1 MKRLLI
7 LCLCLALLPVTAFME
22 GEIMVFDTPALSG
35 KNARQMLKN
44 PDRGFRIENY
54 MNVDSGRNGLQSYTV
69 HGDYLGPNMGEDAI
83 GALMNRLYDYNVES
97 PTVSQMYFY
106 LTEYRDRDL
115 DQTAFD
121 NMNAFFQACRQ
132 QKITLA
138 LRFAYIVTQG
148 QEAKQEPSLEQMLRH
163 MEQLKPLLAENRDV
177 LFCLEA
183 GFFGEWGEQ
192 SGIAHWRGEGKVDE
206 IMNAIVRMCPAD
218 LPIVVRYDWVR
229 QETAATMRHRVGYHD
244 DYIVGFSHA
253 WSFGSTWDSEDFQ
266 RVQKNC
272 ERVLMEGEMPW
283 AQQCP
288 DMDPWAV
295 VKYTHDLHFTALS
308 CYHNYREG
316 GGKWI
321 LWQARELEAT
331 PETLAQ
337 HGLSVPYD
345 AWFQDLKGQPLK
357 RTLFDYVRDFLGYH
371 IQASDAK
378 ASIQDSKVRLSLN
391 LTNYG
396 FAAPLALED
405 IEAVLV
411 NEAGEIVS
419 RASLCTLNKLTAGES
434 LTCTAALDL
443 PDGGAY
449 RLGVYI
455 HNHAGT
461 GAKMANDIPFENGV
475 NILGEVQ

>member
-163 MEQLKPLLAENRDV
+163 MEQL
-177 LFCLEA
+177 
-183 GFFGEWGEQ
+183 
-192 SGIAHWRGEGKVDE
+192 
-206 IMNAIVRMCPAD
+206 
-218 LPIVVRYDWVR
+218 
-229 QETAATMRHRVGYHD
+229 
-244 DYIVGFSHA
+244 
-253 WSFGSTWDSEDFQ
+253 
-266 RVQKNC
+266 
-272 ERVLMEGEMPW
+272 
-283 AQQCP
+283 
-288 DMDPWAV
+288 
-295 VKYTHDLHFTALS
+295 
-308 CYHNYREG
+308 
-316 GGKWI
+316 
-321 LWQARELEAT
+321 
-331 PETLAQ
+331 
-337 HGLSVPYD
+337 
-345 AWFQDLKGQPLK
+345 
-357 RTLFDYVRDFLGYH
+357 
-371 IQASDAK
+371 
-378 ASIQDSKVRLSLN
+378 
-391 LTNYG
+391 
-396 FAAPLALED
+396 
-405 IEAVLV
+405 
-411 NEAGEIVS
+411 
-419 RASLCTLNKLTAGES
+419 
-434 LTCTAALDL
+434 
-443 PDGGAY
+443 
-449 RLGVYI
+449 
-455 HNHAGT
+455 
-461 GAKMANDIPFENGV
+461 
-475 NILGEVQ
+475 